1 MPPASC
7 SAKPGHRFFCRA
19 RLSLYACA
27 LLAFGL
33 LLWARLIL
41 VTGTPRTAMAQPE
54 RQAQVAAP
62 QIPTNPD

>member
-1 MPPASC
+1 MPSASC
-7 SAKPGHRFFCRA
+7 SAKPGHRLFCRT

-41 VTGTPRTAMAQPE
+41 VTGTPRTAIAQPD
-54 RQAQVAAP
+54 RQAQVATP
-62 QIPTNPD
+62 QTPNSPD